1 MDGIN
6 ISFDLTVIKINKQF
20 CTRTSLRVIN
30 VMTSYFFFERGRVFW
45 DTSEKKPFFKTF
57 DKFLD
62 TSILTIKKKLKIIE
76 QSIRNLK

>member
-6 ISFDLTVIKINKQF
+6 ISFDLTVIKTNKQF

-62 TSILTIKKKLKIIE
+62 TSIITNKKSFLK
-76 QSIRNLK
+76 

>member
-62 TSILTIKKKLKIIE
+62 TSIITNKKSFLK
-76 QSIRNLK
+76 